1 MEKNN
6 TLRQD
11 IKIII
16 VIEDKILIKES
27 AIRYFVT
34 NLDKIHNQ
42 SIIINEID
50 LDNYVKNECNYKYF
64 FIYTIGSIIEDKKV
78 LIDYINNLNKIENK
92 IGMDYAYICSREHLH
107 SKLNITT
114 IPGIKFYH
122 KEDIPLYKEK
132 FLQLKNQIW
141 YSTAESVQVPIFKNF
156 KPTNIIAIASGLK
169 ILNIID
175 AYPTANNII
184 IVDQNIQA
192 LNYVKK
198 AIKEQSSNKV
208 LQKLQQAKFY
218 HRDIKSKKF
227 IREIKNIRNTF
238 FWHSNIWSG
247 IPNLAIQTRHTG
259 RIEQTKYYTK
269 FLRDNQALF
278 VQNQVN
284 GVNALIKE
292 NNRIDFVFHDHGN
305 RTDNFFHY
313 KSNKTFSYKRTTLD
327 FYNIYNEIF

>member
-1 MEKNN
+1 MGKECM
-6 TLRQD
+6 LRTD

-16 VIEDKILIKES
+16 SIEDEIPIKES

-42 SIIINEID
+42 SIILNEKDINS
-50 LDNYVKNECNYKYF
+50 YVNNECDYKYF
-64 FIYTIGSIIEDKKV
+64 FVYKIGSIIKNKNNLV
-78 LIDYINNLNKIENK
+78 DYINNLNNIENK
-92 IGMDYAYICSREHLH
+92 VGTDYAYTCSREHLH
-107 SKLNITT
+107 SKLNKVT
-114 IPGIKFYH
+114 IPGIEFYD
-122 KEDIPLYKEK
+122 KKDVPLYKEK
-132 FLQLKNQIW
+132 YLQLKNQIW
-141 YSTAESVQVPIFKNF
+141 YNTAESVQVPIFKNF
-156 KPTNIIAIASGLK
+156 EPTNIIAVASGLK
-169 ILNIID
+169 ILNIVD

-198 AIKEQSSNKV
+198 AISSNK
-208 LQKLQQAKFY
+208 KLKRAKIY
-218 HRDIKSKKF
+218 HTDIKSKKF
-227 IREIKNIRNTF
+227 IREIKNLRNTF

-247 IPNLAIQTRHTG
+247 IPNLAIQTRYTG

-284 GVNALIKE
+284 GVNAIIKE

-313 KSNKTFSYKRTTLD
+313 KSDKIFSYKRTTLD